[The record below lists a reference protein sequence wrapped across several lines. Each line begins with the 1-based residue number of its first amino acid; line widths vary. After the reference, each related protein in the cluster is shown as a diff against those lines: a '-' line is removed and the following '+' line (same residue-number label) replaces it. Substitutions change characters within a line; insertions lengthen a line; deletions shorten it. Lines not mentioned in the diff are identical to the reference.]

1 MSQSSNPQF
10 KLVVPITGYTIRKSA
25 DGTEKYVLTGM
36 ASNTNIDLTGERMAK
51 SAIVAME
58 RSLETGAVT
67 INNEHSQDWDAD
79 FGEVTKLW
87 STDNAELMME
97 AELDPDHYRTKTLIK
112 ALNKGKKLG
121 LSIGGSVKDAA
132 LEFVEELGRKV
143 LTYKD
148 IALFHVAITGTPAVA
163 DTWVAPITKSMK
175 DWKESPMS
183 STTKSETEVEEVVET
198 AEAPA
203 TEPVADAPADPRPEE
218 APAAEEA
225 VEEVEPEASEEVAED
240 ETPAEGETP
249 EAPESDTSTPSD
261 TAAAKSSAEVTTDPE
276 NANPPAEAEAPAQA
290 EDAPTSA
297 ESTPEPAEDSTS
309 EVEKSAPKPIFGD
322 YARADVASVS
332 VRALTEELSWS
343 VWRSICSF
351 ETDEQTP
358 EERKAY
364 VAQALSEYS
373 QIVQSVAN
381 ALIDTGASLD
391 AEKSFVIPRAEEV
404 AKSIDAKAAEVAAL
418 TKSLADRDAELKDAA
433 DALEEKTGELETTVT
448 ELETRDSE
456 LAAAVK
462 ELETIKSRKVIAFDK
477 FAPSVPEKPKTEAE
491 AVAIEAQKK
500 FASFLTT

>member
-1 MSQSSNPQF
+1 MSQPSNPQF

-67 INNEHSQDWDAD
+67 INNEHSSDWDAD

-132 LEFVEELGRKV
+132 MEFVEELGRKV

-175 DWKESPMS
+175 DWKEPSMPI
-183 STTKSETEVEEVVET
+183 TKSETETPTEDVTETPDVET
-198 AEAPA
+198 AIPEAGAEESVEAPVESEPTAEAAAPETDEAPA
-203 TEPVADAPADPRPEE
+203 
-218 APAAEEA
+218 EA
-225 VEEVEPEASEEVAED
+225 VE
-240 ETPAEGETP
+240 TPADSAVEAEP
-249 EAPESDTSTPSD
+249 APESDTSTPSD
-261 TAAAKSSAEVTTDPE
+261 TTQAEEPAEVITDPE
-276 NANPPAEAEAPAQA
+276 IVATPAEAEAPAQA
-290 EDAPTSA
+290 EEAPASA

-309 EVEKSAPKPIFGD
+309 EVETAPAEPVKDDG
-322 YARADVASVS
+322 VEK
-332 VRALTEELSWS
+332 ALHATQEELAT
-343 VWRSICSF
+343 I
-351 ETDEQTP
+351 
-358 EERKAY
+358 KK
-364 VAQALSEYS
+364 
-373 QIVQSVAN
+373 
-381 ALIDTGASLD
+381 SLAD
-391 AEKSFVIPRAEEV
+391 AEGQ
-404 AKSIDAKAAEVAAL
+404 VAAL

-448 ELETRDSE
+448 ELEARDSE

-491 AVAIEAQKK
+491 EVAIEAQKK